1 MEKHS
6 SKLKILAA
14 GDIHGDTNQAKK
26 LAEQAEKENIDLVVL
41 SGDLTYA
48 ETSTEGIIGP
58 FVRKHKKVI
67 LIPGNHETVATAAF
81 LS

>member
-6 SKLKILAA
+6 KLKIIAA
-14 GDIHGDTNQAKK
+14 GDIHGDTSQAKK
-26 LAEQAEKENIDLVVL
+26 LAEQAEEESVDLVVL

-58 FVRKHKKVI
+58 FVKKGKKVI
-67 LIPGNHETVATAAF
+67 LIPGNH
-81 LS
+81 